1 MPVTSSSGTNPGG
14 QLEALE
20 AHTIGGDQ
28 AVRIDLAEASDA
40 VSSRI
45 RSLSL
50 YTSDSGPRPGR
61 SVLFLMFPRIFLSW
75 SEFRIQHFKLNPCHS
90 RQGFRRVPNDSE
102 DDRKV
107 FRDSISKAR
116 ASKLKQTM
124 MQQFGL

>member
-1 MPVTSSSGTNPGG
+1 MPVTGSSGTNPGG

-90 RQGFRRVPNDSE
+90 RQAFVECPMIQKTTEKSF
-102 DDRKV
+102 V
-107 FRDSISKAR
+107 TAFP
-116 ASKLKQTM
+116 KLEH
-124 MQQFGL
+124 LN